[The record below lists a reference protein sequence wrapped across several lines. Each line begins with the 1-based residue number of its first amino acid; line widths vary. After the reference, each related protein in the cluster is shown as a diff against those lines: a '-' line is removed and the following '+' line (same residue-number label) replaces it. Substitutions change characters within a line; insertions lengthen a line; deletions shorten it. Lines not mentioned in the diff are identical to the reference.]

1 MINTRLM
8 NALQQVFDYMDVSP
22 GDVYWRYDG
31 VEFSPSC
38 GDWEIIV
45 NYYYYDSAGNVDD
58 DFCTVIVE
66 RTNYLGQV
74 LDREL
79 EVTDKRGSTFAIRG
93 SLLGSIE
100 ACQRRINDR
109 LAESDSALQVF
120 LSHSKAL

>member
-22 GDVYWRYDG
+22 GDVYWRHDG

-74 LDREL
+74 LDREF
-79 EVTDKRGSTFAIRG
+79 EVTDKRGSTFAVRG

-109 LAESDSALQVF
+109 LVESESAL
-120 LSHSKAL
+120 